1 MTITAAGAAGAYDAA
16 QRLVQS
22 IASEQATAGVAPT
35 DDQSAGAASGAL
47 NPGGFGELLGQA
59 VTGTLETGRA
69 AEAKALSMAE
79 GKASIVD
86 VVTAVAE
93 TEVAVETLVTVRD
106 KVISAYKDVMNMP
119 I

>member
-1 MTITAAGAAGAYDAA
+1 MTITATGAANAYAAMQRQAGPVGETAGKMRAEAGTAA
-16 QRLVQS
+16 QSAATPEPGSFGDLV
-22 IASEQATAGVAPT
+22 EK
-35 DDQSAGAASGAL
+35 
-47 NPGGFGELLGQA
+47 A

-69 AEAKALSMAE
+69 AEAQALSLAE

-93 TEVAVETLVTVRD
+93 TEMAVETLVTVRD
-106 KVISAYKDVMNMP
+106 KVISAYKDILNMP

>member
-1 MTITAAGAAGAYDAA
+1 MTITTTGAAGAYAA
-16 QRLVQS
+16 MQRLTRPVNDA
-22 IASEQATAGVAPT
+22 IGNKAAAPMATPGNAV
-35 DDQSAGAASGAL
+35 
-47 NPGGFGELLGQA
+47 NPGSFGAMVREA
-59 VTGTLETGRA
+59 VSGTLDTGRA
-69 AEAKALSMAE
+69 AEMKALDLAE

-106 KVISAYKDVMNMP
+106 KMISAYKDILNMP

>member
-1 MTITAAGAAGAYDAA
+1 MTITPAGAANAYAAARRLTSPTGEAAGKDA
-16 QRLVQS
+16 VGTGNN
-22 IASEQATAGVAPT
+22 IARPPV
-35 DDQSAGAASGAL
+35 SG
-47 NPGGFGELLGQA
+47 PGSFGDMVEKA

-69 AEAKALSMAE
+69 AEQKALEMAE
-79 GKASIVD
+79 GKVSIVD

-106 KVISAYKDVMNMP
+106 KVISAYKDILNMP

>member
-1 MTITAAGAAGAYDAA
+1 MTITATGAANAYAATQRLAKPVEDLAGNSASGGVAGAGGQGAP
-16 QRLVQS
+16 VS
-22 IASEQATAGVAPT
+22 GPGSF
-35 DDQSAGAASGAL
+35 GAMV
-47 NPGGFGELLGQA
+47 EQA

-79 GKASIVD
+79 GKASVVD

-93 TEVAVETLVTVRD
+93 TELAVETLVTVRD
-106 KVISAYKDVMNMP
+106 KVITAYKDILNMP

>member
-1 MTITAAGAAGAYDAA
+1 MAITATGAANAYAAA
-16 QRLVQS
+16 QRLTTP
-22 IASEQATAGVAPT
+22 ITDAAGKADTGLGIPT
-35 DDQSAGAASGAL
+35 PPVSG
-47 NPGGFGELLGQA
+47 PGSFGDMVEKA
-59 VTGTLETGRA
+59 VTGTLDTGRA

-93 TEVAVETLVTVRD
+93 TELAVETLVTVRD
-106 KVISAYKDVMNMP
+106 KVISAYKDILNMP

>member
-1 MTITAAGAAGAYDAA
+1 MSITATGAANAYAAA
-16 QRLVQS
+16 QRLTNP
-22 IASEQATAGVAPT
+22 IGDAASKPSAGVGGQTIPV
-35 DDQSAGAASGAL
+35 SG
-47 NPGGFGELLGQA
+47 PGSFGDMVEKA
-59 VTGTLETGRA
+59 VTGTLDTGRA

-93 TEVAVETLVTVRD
+93 TELAVETLVTVRD
-106 KVISAYKDVMNMP
+106 KVISAYKDILNMP

>member
-1 MTITAAGAAGAYDAA
+1 MTITATGAANAYAAA
-16 QRLVQS
+16 QRLTKPIEDAAAKPAAGLSGQTIPVSGPGSFGDMVQ
-22 IASEQATAGVAPT
+22 
-35 DDQSAGAASGAL
+35 
-47 NPGGFGELLGQA
+47 QA

-106 KVISAYKDVMNMP
+106 KVISAYKDILNMP